1 MEKTDDLGE
10 MQVLEQRLN
19 NVLLQKQS
27 FQIEFSEIQS
37 ALREIQDSK
46 GDVFKV
52 VGQMMVKTDRQKLK
66 EELSSKEKIL
76 DLRIKSVEKQENSL
90 MDKLESLRE
99 NVLKSMKK

>member
-1 MEKTDDLGE
+1 